1 MNESKIELTERLRRE
16 GRWSE
21 ASQFKD
27 EVLKKLRSDGMTRAD
42 AAEQAWE
49 RMAAQYPPLANI
61 GKSTPEVPGATVG
74 DPSPEHDVEIDVLLD
89 RIGGGQPSDLVRDTL
104 WTYENLANRRIKA
117 SDAPSCGAW
126 ALLEWARKY
135 RNRFFEQVLPKAM
148 PNKPPE
154 EEGKKREERHR
165 IEDIRKVL
173 GQFTEKAKEEARA
186 LREQGRCEECPFAK
200 EARAEATALKAGG
213 EMPL

>member
-61 GKSTPEVPGATVG
+61 PV
-74 DPSPEHDVEIDVLLD
+74 
-89 RIGGGQPSDLVRDTL
+89 
-104 WTYENLANRRIKA
+104 
-117 SDAPSCGAW
+117 
-126 ALLEWARKY
+126 
-135 RNRFFEQVLPKAM
+135 M
-148 PNKPPE
+148 
-154 EEGKKREERHR
+154 
-165 IEDIRKVL
+165 
-173 GQFTEKAKEEARA
+173 
-186 LREQGRCEECPFAK
+186 
-200 EARAEATALKAGG
+200 
-213 EMPL
+213 